1 MKKIYL
7 DVCTLC
13 RPFDDQNYLRIRME
27 TDANYLIMDRIQKKQ
42 YEMIISPVHHSEVN
56 SINDLYEK
64 YQLLAL
70 FEKYS
75 KMPKINLPE
84 AKNRTIEL
92 NRKKFGLA
100 DAAHISFAEQS
111 ADVFISCDDKLIKKC
126 RKESFKIKVYNPIE
140 FCMEEE
146 IK

>member
-27 TDANYLIMDRIQKKQ
+27 TDAYFLIMDRIQKRQ
-42 YEMIISPVHHSEVN
+42 YELIISPVHHSEVN

-75 KMPKINLPE
+75 NMPKINLPE

-100 DAAHISFAEQS
+100 DAAHISFEEQS
-111 ADVFISCDDKLIKKC
+111 AEVFISCDDKLIKKC
-126 RKESFKIKVYNPIE
+126 RKESLKIKVYNPIE